1 MFCPFYLFCIWQC
14 HLICWLT
21 AGSGAFGVWQ
31 VGRICG
37 DCSKYKFFR
46 CDGRRGDIL
55 FLQKNLQVNSVSDFG
70 RLAEKRAIRGANGTT
85 EQLQICSF
93 KRNDSLL
100 PVCWK
105 KDKYQDKDHK
115 SICFCFG
122 TWYNKFAYT

>member
-1 MFCPFYLFCIWQC
+1 MHISCIIFAPLWGLFLSSHI
-14 HLICWLT
+14 L
-21 AGSGAFGVWQ
+21 
-31 VGRICG
+31 RICQWVLWF
-37 DCSKYKFFR
+37 KHKFSR
-46 CDGRRGDIL
+46 CDGRRRTFSFSRKICKSAPVLISRTYLRVCRITL
-55 FLQKNLQVNSVSDFG
+55 FALFD
-70 RLAEKRAIRGANGTT
+70 GTP

>member
-1 MFCPFYLFCIWQC
+1 MERINVVTFLFFKIVFLKKKK
-14 HLICWLT
+14 H
-21 AGSGAFGVWQ
+21 
-31 VGRICG
+31 GRVI
-37 DCSKYKFFR
+37 SFFQN
-46 CDGRRGDIL
+46 DGRRESFFFSRKICKSAPVLISRTYLRVCRITL
-55 FLQKNLQVNSVSDFG
+55 FALFD
-70 RLAEKRAIRGANGTT
+70 GTP